1 MEKTELIRKLEE
13 LNQERNIII
22 QKLRKLGLIK
32 SNKIVV
38 DEKIIYNATCKHLVG
53 KCGILKNS
61 TGTYIFNIVET
72 RLINSQIHIY
82 CDYLFLSTSSSILT
96 ASYFKHSTNSPFS
109 SFLRSK
115 VFNENTNSF
124 DLSSLNKCIE
134 ITVSDYEYLTEKDD
148 SIEELRK
155 KLDEIRIDFIEKNKI
170 FSEKLK
176 QKIDN
181 FIFIKNN
188 NNNTN
193 FFK

>member
-1 MEKTELIRKLEE
+1 MEKTQLIEKLEE

-22 QKLRKLGLIK
+22 QKLRKLGLTK
-32 SNKIVV
+32 SNKTIV
-38 DEKIIYNATCKHLVG
+38 DEKIIYDETCKHLIG
-53 KCGILKNS
+53 KCGILENS
-61 TGTYIFNIVET
+61 NGTYVFKIVET
-72 RLINSQIHIY
+72 RLNNFQIHIY
-82 CDYLFLSTSSSILT
+82 CDYLFISTSSSPLK
-96 ASYFKHSTNSPFS
+96 ASYFKHSTNSHFFPF
-109 SFLRSK
+109 LQSK
-115 VFNENTNSF
+115 VFNRNTNSF
-124 DLSSLNKCIE
+124 NLSSLNKSIE
-134 ITVSDYEYLTEKDD
+134 ITVSDYEYLTERDD